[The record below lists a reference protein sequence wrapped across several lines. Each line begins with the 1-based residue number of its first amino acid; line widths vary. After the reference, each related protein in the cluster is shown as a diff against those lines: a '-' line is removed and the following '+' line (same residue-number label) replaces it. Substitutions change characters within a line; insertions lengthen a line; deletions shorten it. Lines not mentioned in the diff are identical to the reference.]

1 MKVWLN
7 RFLAISLAAAFVLTV
22 ASQANA
28 DRRTGLHGNQ
38 LIKDVTDIAT
48 FPQAASNY
56 KNLVRI
62 DMGGSNAWFVVGDDS
77 ATYAVQAAASADPG
91 APTMIDM
98 IYSMPLGA
106 DALGVGLKLG
116 MGGNTVDGE
125 GSSNMNIGLD
135 VGYTMSAMNLETALS
150 IDMHTTDDG
159 AEAPNTTSHMVIGLD
174 ARGYSNLGE
183 ATDLGYMLDF
193 DMSTMG
199 EDADGTAGASR
210 AEMSAVVGAGPVY
223 KMDKGQVAA
232 YGMLG
237 FQSTSEKAN
246 DDADSA
252 DTSALILPGFLV
264 SAEVHLTDSL
274 VWRGGAGYTY
284 AMTGTGSDNGD
295 VDPTSSAAG
304 DYSWSSGLGYKWDK
318 FQLDGAVDSGFY
330 NRGPNF
336 ISGAS
341 GDLFTHVTASYS
353 F

>member
-22 ASQANA
+22 TSQANA
-28 DRRTGLHGNQ
+28 DRRTGLHGNA

-48 FPQAASNY
+48 FPQAASSY

-62 DMGGSNAWFVVGDDS
+62 DMGGENAWFVVGDDS
-77 ATYAVQAAASADPG
+77 ATYAVQAAASGAD
-91 APTMIDM
+91 APTMVDM

-106 DALGVGLKLG
+106 DAVGVGLKLG
-116 MGGNTVDGE
+116 MGGAKVDGE

-135 VGYTMSAMNLETALS
+135 VGYTMSGMNLETALS
-150 IDMHTTDDG
+150 VDMNSTDDG
-159 AEAPNTTSHMVIGLD
+159 ADTASTTNHMVIGLS
-174 ARGYSNLGE
+174 ARGYNNLGE
-183 ATDLGYMLDF
+183 ATDLGYLVNFEMTNDTSAAG
-193 DMSTMG
+193 D
-199 EDADGTAGASR
+199 DAGPSSS
-210 AEMSAVVGAGPVY
+210 EMSAAVGAGPVY

-246 DDADSA
+246 DDADA
-252 DTSALILPGFLV
+252 AGTSALVLPGFLV
-264 SAEVHLTDSL
+264 SAEVWLSDNL
-274 VWRGGAGYTY
+274 VWRGGAGYAY
-284 AMTGTGSDNGD
+284 AMTGTSNENDD
-295 VDPTSSAAG
+295 VKPTSGAG
-304 DYSWSSGLGYKWDK
+304 GEYSWSSGLGYKWDK

-341 GDLFTHVTASYS
+341 GELFTHVTASYS

>member
-22 ASQANA
+22 TSQANA

-48 FPQAASNY
+48 FPQAASSY
-56 KNLVRI
+56 KNLVRF
-62 DMGGSNAWFVVGDDS
+62 DFGGSNAWFVVGDDS
-77 ATYAVQAAASADPG
+77 ATYAVQAAASGAD
-91 APTMIDM
+91 APTMVDM

-106 DALGVGLKLG
+106 DALGIGLKLG
-116 MGGNTVDGE
+116 MGGDKVDGE

-135 VGYTMSAMNLETALS
+135 IGYTMSAMNLETALS
-150 IDMHTTDDG
+150 VDMNTTDNG
-159 AEAPNTTSHMVIGLD
+159 ADPATTGSHMVIGLA
-174 ARGYSNLGE
+174 ARGYNNLGE
-183 ATDLGYMLDF
+183 ATDLGYMVDF
-193 DMSTMG
+193 EMTTDGSDT
-199 EDADGTAGASR
+199 DGTAGPSNS
-210 AEMSAVVGAGPVY
+210 EMSAAVGAGPVY

-232 YGMLG
+232 YGVLG

-264 SAEVHLTDSL
+264 SAEVWLSDSL
-274 VWRGGAGYTY
+274 VWRGGAGYAY

>member
-1 MKVWLN
+1 MKVWQN

-28 DRRTGLHGNQ
+28 DRRTGLHDNQ

-48 FPQAASNY
+48 FPQAASNH
-56 KNLVRI
+56 KNLVRF

-77 ATYAVQAAASADPG
+77 ATYAVQAAASDDPG
-91 APTMIDM
+91 APTMVDM

-116 MGGNTVDGE
+116 MGGDKVDGE

-150 IDMHTTDDG
+150 IDMHTTDNG
-159 AEAPNTTSHMVIGLD
+159 ADPATTGTTMVIGLD
-174 ARGYSNLGE
+174 ARGYNDLGE
-183 ATDLGYMLDF
+183 ATKLGYLVDF
-193 DMSTMG
+193 DMATTGSDT
-199 EDADGTAGASR
+199 DGTAGPST
-210 AEMSAVVGAGPVY
+210 SAMDVVVGAGPVY
-223 KMDKGQVAA
+223 QMDKAQVAA
-232 YGMLG
+232 YGTLG
-237 FQSTSEKAN
+237 YSSTSDKAN

-252 DTSALILPGFLV
+252 DTSAIVLPGFLV
-264 SAEVHLTDSL
+264 SAEVWLSDSL
-274 VWRGGAGYTY
+274 VWRGGAGYSY
-284 AMTGTGSDNGD
+284 AMTGTGSDNSD